1 MAAGILD
8 PTFGNGGTIVH
19 DIDPNSV
26 GDVPVHMSV
35 LPDGKILVAGTRDA
49 YSNSEDFAVVRYL
62 PDGSLDTTF
71 GTAGKAFVDFGI
83 RDTLYGMTVTS
94 TGQIILAG
102 LTGPLG
108 SSSRLGAIA
117 RLNADGSLDTSFG
130 VNGKVVSAAGNSA
143 LGFADVAVQANGQII
158 GAGWTNNGRPMVA
171 RFNVDG
177 SLDTT
182 FGVDGVAQP
191 LNGTLS
197 ARGEIDI
204 EVQAD
209 DKIVMSAASYGAYSM
224 WVARFEANGVPDITF
239 DGDGVAGAS
248 FGNVQD
254 QGVKDVA
261 IQPDGKIIIV
271 GNRFNDYT
279 NYTADIAVV
288 RFNTNG
294 TLDTNFANGG
304 YFVSNWGSV
313 EDEAIGTIVQA
324 DGRIIIVGRRNQDS
338 MIARLTAGGEL
349 DVSFGTNGYTV
360 TPLGGL
366 NSDYNDNFVDVD
378 MLPDGRIIAL
388 SDAGRNFGL
397 AQYQNTPS
405 YPIPIVGG
413 PYIVGEGGSVTLS
426 GTGTDPNQAANALT
440 YAWDLDGDGIFGEV
454 GANAGHGDETGQTPT
469 FQASGLDG
477 PFTWTIKLRVTNSN
491 GDVNTAQGAVA
502 INNVAPSATLG
513 NNGPVD
519 EGTSATV
526 SFSNGFDYATA
537 DASAGFHYAFD
548 YDNNGTWDFGDGAYA
563 GSGTQSSVSVPASYL
578 DDIAPSRTVK
588 GRIIDK
594 DGGTRDYTTTIAL
607 NPVND
612 APSEIRFRSGQVVL
626 EKSATDALVGS
637 LATIDADLGAE
648 GDTHTY
654 TLIDNAGGRFK
665 IVGNELRVANGSLLD
680 YHANASHMI
689 RVRTTDSHNATL
701 DRDFVIGVLPSQ
713 MSYQED
719 KVETPLS
726 DSASYQLRQA
736 GNEAWFM
743 DADYTLT
750 SNGNYQQ
757 NYAGANEKWLNGKT
771 NEFNNSWYI
780 IKPNGELYAWNGNGG
795 APAGALL
802 KTLEPVYWLY
812 PQLLHN
818 ASSENF
824 AYVLDQFLNLRTD
837 NGNLYENYN
846 GLGERWLLGNAGWYY
861 ITPSG
866 DLYGSGRLLASLD
879 PIYYQEPARLYN
891 ALPSQVAA
899 SIAPAQNGN
908 PPKLVIDPVA
918 GYVGDWVVELKSTN
932 GSFTGT
938 TRFEV
943 AVANSVPLI
952 PAIAPKTM
960 PTSQDTLSAPT
971 NVVNNDP
978 GDTVYLSATAGS
990 QAFVIDTLYQLT
1002 FGGTAYDNSGG
1013 LSERWFQ
1020 GAVNQHGSRW
1030 YFIKPSGEFYAWAG
1044 IGMQGTLLETLEP
1057 LYHRFPNLLAQ
1068 AQAQSKAYELDRWV
1082 NLYQDASGVWQN
1094 WTGQNERW
1102 LRGAGG
1108 EWYYIKPTGQFYQ
1121 GDGRLLATFDPVYY
1135 TELQRLTSPPANQIA
1150 VSISGTNV
1158 VVNPATNYVGD
1169 VWVLVEASDMPFTAA
1184 NRRKTHQ
1191 YFKVTVTA

>member
-8 PTFGNGGTIVH
+8 PTFGNGGAIVH
-19 DIDPNSV
+19 DIDQSSPA
-26 GDVPVHMSV
+26 DIPARMAI
-35 LPDGKILVAGTRDA
+35 LPDGKILVAGTQDA
-49 YSNSEDFAVVRYL
+49 FGSNDDFVVSRYFS
-62 PDGSLDTTF
+62 DGSLDTTF
-71 GTAGKAFVDFGI
+71 GTGGKTVVDFAS
-83 RDTLYGMTVTS
+83 RERAYAMAVTAS
-94 TGQIILAG
+94 GQIILGGVTAIH
-102 LTGPLG
+102 PVQ
-108 SSSRLGAIA
+108 GALA
-117 RLNADGSLDTSFG
+117 RLNADGSVDPTFGSNGRVTFDPGSGEESF
-130 VNGKVVSAAGNSA
+130 SS
-143 LGFADVAVQANGQII
+143 LAVQANGKII
-158 GAGWTNNGRPMVA
+158 AAGVVNGDRPILA

-177 SLDTT
+177 SLDST
-182 FGVDGVAQP
+182 FGANGIALP
-191 LNGTLS
+191 LNGMLTVK
-197 ARGEIDI
+197 GEIDLK
-204 EVQAD
+204 VQPD
-209 DKIVMSAASYGAYSM
+209 GKIVISSTTYNPSYRM
-224 WVARFEANGVPDITF
+224 FVARFDADGAPDTSF
-239 DGDGVAGAS
+239 DGDGIAGAA
-248 FGNVQD
+248 FPNVQS
-254 QGVKDVA
+254 QGVRDVA

-271 GNRFNDYT
+271 GSRINDYT

-294 TLDTNFANGG
+294 SLDTGFANGG
-304 YFVSNWGSV
+304 YFLSNWDTIQ
-313 EDEAIGTIVQA
+313 DEAIGTIVQS
-324 DGRIIIVGRRNQDS
+324 DGRIIIVGRHNQDS
-338 MIARLTAGGEL
+338 MIIRLTDSGTIDAT
-349 DVSFGTNGYTV
+349 FGTNGYTV

-366 NSDYNDNFVDVD
+366 NSNYNDNFVDVD
-378 MLPDGRIIAL
+378 LLPNGRIIVL
-388 SDAGRNFGL
+388 SDAGSNFGL
-397 AQYQNTPS
+397 ARYQNTPS
-405 YPIPIVGG
+405 YPIPNVGG
-413 PYIVGEGGSVTLS
+413 PYLVGEGSSVALNGS
-426 GTGTDPNQAANALT
+426 GTDPNQAANTLT

-454 GANAGHGDETGQTPT
+454 GANAGHGDETGRAPT
-469 FQASGLDG
+469 FQAGALDG
-477 PFTWTIKLRVTNSN
+477 PLTWTVKLRVTNSN
-491 GDVNTAQGAVA
+491 GDVNIAQGAVA
-502 INNVAPSATLG
+502 INNFAPSATLG

-526 SFSNGFDYATA
+526 SFTNPFDYAPA
-537 DASAGFHYAFD
+537 DTTTGFHYAFD
-548 YDNNGTWDFGDGAYA
+548 YDNNGTWDFGDGTYA
-563 GSGTQSSVSVPASYL
+563 GSGTQSSANVPASFL
-578 DDIAPSRTVK
+578 DNVAPSRTVK

-594 DGGTRDYTTTIAL
+594 DGGARDYTTAIAL

-612 APSEIRFRSGQVVL
+612 APSEIQFRSGQVVV
-626 EKSATDALVGS
+626 EKSATNTLVGS

-680 YHANASHMI
+680 YHANASHTI
-689 RVRTTDSHNATL
+689 RVRTTDSHNAAA
-701 DRDFVIGVLPSQ
+701 DRDFVIGVLPSE
-713 MSYQED
+713 MSYQEG

-726 DSASYQLRQA
+726 EPTVYQLRQA

-743 DADYTLT
+743 DADFALT

-757 NYAGANEKWLNGKT
+757 NFAGTNEKWLNGKV
-771 NEFNNSWYI
+771 NEFNNPWYV

-795 APAGALL
+795 APAGTLL

-812 PQLLHN
+812 PQLLHS
-818 ASSENF
+818 ASSENL

-866 DLYGSGRLLASLD
+866 DLYGSGRLLANLD
-879 PIYYQEPARLYN
+879 PIYHQEPTRLYN

-899 SIAPAQNGN
+899 SIAPAQSGS

-938 TRFEV
+938 TRFNV
-943 AVANSVPLI
+943 VVTNSVPTL
-952 PAIAPKTM
+952 PAITPKTM
-960 PTSQDTLSAPT
+960 PTSQDTLSVPT

-978 GDTVYLSATAGS
+978 GDTVYLSAKAGNHGY
-990 QAFVIDTLYQLT
+990 VIDTLYQLQ
-1002 FGGTAYDNSGG
+1002 FAGTEYDNSGG
-1013 LSERWFQ
+1013 LGERWFQ
-1020 GAVNQHGSRW
+1020 GNVNDFGSRW

-1044 IGMQGTLLETLEP
+1044 IGMQGTFLESLEP

-1121 GDGRLLATFDPVYY
+1121 GDGRLLATFDQVYY

-1150 VSISGTNV
+1150 ASISGTNV

-1169 VWVLVEASDMPFTAA
+1169 LWILVEASDMPFTAA
-1184 NRRKTHQ
+1184 NRRKTQQ
-1191 YFKVTVTA
+1191 YFKVTVTP